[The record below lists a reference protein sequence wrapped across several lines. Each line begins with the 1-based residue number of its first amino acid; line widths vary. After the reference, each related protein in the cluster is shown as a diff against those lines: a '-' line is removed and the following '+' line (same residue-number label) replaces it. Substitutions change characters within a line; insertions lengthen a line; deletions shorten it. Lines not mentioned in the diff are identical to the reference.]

1 MYESYSILERR
12 NSDKSEGLKL
22 WRKELVRIL
31 VTSKRSQLDDT
42 KMSRGSKIHE
52 LRVSMGEPGSVDIS
66 VDMTFPHLR
75 RRELS
80 WIWMCFIKQI
90 KWNYQQTNT
99 LNSVG
104 SKVKWGKVVWVR
116 FRASFGNRRARSRNV
131 GSMKWYFLKQ
141 KKSRSLE
148 IGSIWRTLLNITM
161 ATTIFFSKKT
171 FDFRV
176 WISQLKTLIG
186 VAWLWLRDCDC

>member
-31 VTSKRSQLDDT
+31 VTSKRSQLVNVTWVQNTWTPGQYGRAD
-42 KMSRGSKIHE
+42 
-52 LRVSMGEPGSVDIS
+52 GSVDIS

-75 RRELS
+75 RHELS

-104 SKVKWGKVVWVR
+104 SKVKWGKVVWVW
-116 FRASFGNRRARSRNV
+116 FRESFGNRRARSRNV

-161 ATTIFFSKKT
+161 ATTIFFFRKKHS
-171 FDFRV
+171 
-176 WISQLKTLIG
+176 ISESG
-186 VAWLWLRDCDC
+186 